1 MIGQALKDFP
11 IHNLTMTQL
20 PTMVTTIAQA
30 GNSLMGQTNTAA
42 QAQTDMNSLS
52 NSTLFTSHM
61 VYHDYN
67 AT

>member
-1 MIGQALKDFP
+1 
-11 IHNLTMTQL
+11 MTQL

-30 GNSLMGQTNTAA
+30 GNSLTGQTNTAA
-42 QAQTDMNSLS
+42 QAQTDMDSLS